1 MARRLIVLV
10 TVIGLVLTLAAT
22 ALGAS
27 VTVRVEGKTQS
38 IFGSMPRKVEAPNA
52 MVALDVASIL
62 GEFYVQV
69 TQSSFGPYVSQ
80 VGRYPG
86 AGASGWVF
94 KVNGASPPVGADQV
108 TLKDGDE
115 VLWYYATFSDTGGPA
130 TLTLRSTK
138 ANCYAVTSFDDA
150 GNYGVTFA
158 AHSGRSASTQ
168 TSVIVT
174 NLDRARHY
182 TAGKENVEE
191 ETEAK
196 IAAFVGLNAPP
207 GPPPAN

>member
-10 TVIGLVLTLAAT
+10 TVIGLVLMLAAT

-150 GNYGVTFA
+150 GKAIPSVGAQLRVDGRRFKANA
-158 AHSGRSASTQ
+158 AGTVCVGR
-168 TSVIVT
+168 
-174 NLDRARHY
+174 H
-182 TAGKENVEE
+182 
-191 ETEAK
+191 
-196 IAAFVGLNAPP
+196 VGLVRAYAVGAVRSNAVK
-207 GPPPAN
+207 